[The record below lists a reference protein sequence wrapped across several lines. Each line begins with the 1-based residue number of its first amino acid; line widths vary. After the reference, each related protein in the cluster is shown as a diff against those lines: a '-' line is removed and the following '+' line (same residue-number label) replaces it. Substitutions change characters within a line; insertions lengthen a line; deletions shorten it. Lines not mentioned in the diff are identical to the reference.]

1 MLAEALEG
9 VRRFAAEYGRLAM
22 STELLADQADAVL
35 AEVWRAL
42 GPVPELL
49 WGEAAAE
56 ARAQRPE
63 LSAQDPDRVLAV
75 PPGTVL
81 YAPVTV
87 QRRRVTQ
94 MEALGVPDVILDG
107 ERARLAELE
116 AEPFVPP
123 AWDRV
128 FVLADQLAQWP
139 GYTRRGAL
147 SIEVARHVLPAW
159 TFDDAPARLLDDAV
173 YALTTGRGAQCLE
186 LRDQLAARSYEV
198 EGAAHAAVRAAVQAH
213 DRVTQNPGRD
223 DQTELEY
230 LAEHAWPGPASEF
243 AAWWCESA
251 LRIARSH

>member
-1 MLAEALEG
+1 MLDEALEG
-9 VRRFAAEYGRLAM
+9 VRRFAAEHGRLAM

-56 ARAQRPE
+56 ARVQRPE
-63 LSAQDPDRVLAV
+63 LSAQDPELVLAV

-81 YAPVTV
+81 YAPVTA

-94 MEALGVPDVILDG
+94 MKALGVPDVLVSE

-116 AEPFVPP
+116 AEPDVHA

-128 FVLADQLAQWP
+128 FVLSEQLAQWP

-159 TFDDAPARLLDDAV
+159 TFDHEPTRLLDDAAL
-173 YALTTGRGAQCLE
+173 ALTTGRGARSLE

-198 EGAAHAAVRAAVQAH
+198 LGAANAAVRAAVQAH
-213 DRVTQNPGRD
+213 DRITQHPGRD

-230 LAEHAWPGPASEF
+230 LADLAWAGPVGEF
-243 AAWWCESA
+243 ATWWCESV
-251 LRIARSH
+251 LRIARSQ